1 MKKVLMVLSIS
12 LFLFSC
18 GETNKSEKTESSG
31 VNDSQNVEKQIVGK
45 WILKLYLG
53 KDAESEN
60 KTYIMINEDNTYKS
74 VNYDITIDK
83 GTWSIN
89 GDEFCEKITSSRI
102 NDEGGE
108 ECSKYQLDGNKL
120 TITRLLYSSPLVS
133 VYEKQD

>member
-18 GETNKSEKTESSG
+18 GETNKSEKTESSE
-31 VNDSQNVEKQIVGK
+31 VNDSQNVEDQIVGK
-45 WILKLYLG
+45 WILKLFLG
-53 KDAESEN
+53 KDPETEN
-60 KTYIMINEDNTYKS
+60 KTYIMINEDHIYKHVS
-74 VNYDITIDK
+74 YDYTTHK

-89 GDEFCEKITSSRI
+89 GDEFCEK
-102 NDEGGE
+102 DEDGE

-120 TITRLLYSSPLVS
+120 TISDPMGLVY